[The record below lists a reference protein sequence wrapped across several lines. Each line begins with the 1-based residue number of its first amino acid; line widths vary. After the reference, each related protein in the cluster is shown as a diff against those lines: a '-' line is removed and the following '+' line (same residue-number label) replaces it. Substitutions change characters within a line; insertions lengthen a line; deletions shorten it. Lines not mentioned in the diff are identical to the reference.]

1 MIDYRGILKEL
12 DSTIEKYQDLA
23 ERTQGGFDIDDLK
36 GLYTS
41 MEMEYK
47 KLPGLYNS
55 LWSIF
60 DPVKNKQDGPAL
72 RQLLSPRIEAVHG
85 QLTDLNLKL
94 RDDFYAALTDFS
106 NCMKVALQSAS
117 FFADKSF
124 ENKRQLYKGTLKMM
138 VQLRRQVR
146 EDAEETVDYD
156 AFADDISTLLD
167 KHIGG
172 VAIHEAEGAYMVSDL
187 GKDANPEDMSD
198 DDARNKRDRV
208 SGRVKRKIEQ
218 DLNDDPYAKE
228 YFSKLLQEA
237 IDKAKDMFDAPVK
250 QYLLFADFERKVD
263 AREVEGL
270 PSDLLS
276 QVDPS
281 IKRHVQAYYGLIVRQ
296 MGSSLSLS
304 DEDCVDFSVK
314 IDSVVRDAVAEYS
327 INPQEIENQI
337 KLGLLPLLFND
348 LGLDN
353 AQVIIDEV
361 IQITRL
367 GLAGSSK

>member
-1 MIDYRGILKEL
+1 MKQHNLIQAIARVNRLHSKKRFGYLIDYRGILKEL

-94 RDDFYAALTDFS
+94 RDDFYAALTDFA

-124 ENKRQLYKGTLKMM
+124 ENKRQLYKDTLKMM

-198 DDARNKRDRV
+198 DDARNKRD
-208 SGRVKRKIEQ
+208 
-218 DLNDDPYAKE
+218 
-228 YFSKLLQEA
+228 
-237 IDKAKDMFDAPVK
+237 
-250 QYLLFADFERKVD
+250 
-263 AREVEGL
+263 
-270 PSDLLS
+270 
-276 QVDPS
+276 
-281 IKRHVQAYYGLIVRQ
+281 
-296 MGSSLSLS
+296 LSL
-304 DEDCVDFSVK
+304 
-314 IDSVVRDAVAEYS
+314 IH
-327 INPQEIENQI
+327 I
-337 KLGLLPLLFND
+337 
-348 LGLDN
+348 
-353 AQVIIDEV
+353 
-361 IQITRL
+361 
-367 GLAGSSK
+367 